1 MALDFSKPEN
11 LQARDGR
18 EVRIY
23 ATDHSGDYPIVGA
36 VRIDD
41 GWRSISWTQEGSRYC
56 LLGPDPTDLIPKP
69 TRIKGWVNVYA
80 GDYRFGNTLYETK
93 EKAARK
99 ITSSCIG
106 QIYIDAEV
114 QT

>member
-11 LQARDGR
+11 LQTRDGR

-23 ATDHSGDYPIVGA
+23 ATDHVGLFCVIGA
-36 VRIDD
+36 ILEPHGWRLCNWTID
-41 GWRSISWTQEGSRYC
+41 GWAIGVDMKSSS
-56 LLGPDPTDLIPKP
+56 DLIPKP
-69 TRIKGWVNVYA
+69 LRVTGWVNVYK
-80 GDYRFGNTLYETK
+80 GGVFGWTGVSKTRED
-93 EKAARK
+93 AA
-99 ITSSCIG
+99 INQGIDCIG